1 MRVSDDGRSARD
13 LADDRMPLVNVTMT
27 SRDVTSVPTNDDV
40 PSALVRFSVWYSGVH
55 GYLCIAVCVFGVR
68 AKPRDRWLR
77 ILCRVEIVTR

>member
-1 MRVSDDGRSARD
+1 
-13 LADDRMPLVNVTMT
+13 MPLVNVTMT

-68 AKPRDRWLR
+68 AKP
-77 ILCRVEIVTR
+77 